1 MITNDQMIAQ
11 ALANMQDLNNQIE
24 LNLNI
29 LSNLDRMHSE
39 SHGGSMSLHD
49 QVHHLRQAHET
60 LDYALRSSRRVHG
73 VETDGTSSD
82 ILCDRSTVR
91 KLDHIIIALCKLVK
105 TQKLL
110 KYKVSL
116 GLKPKN

>member
-39 SHGGSMSLHD
+39 SHGGSMNLHD
-49 QVHHLRQAHET
+49 QVSHIRNGHDT
-60 LDYALRSSRRVHG
+60 LNNGLQSARGVHG
-73 VETDGTSSD
+73 IEVDGTDSD
-82 ILCDRSTVR
+82 VLGDRSTV
-91 KLDHIIIALCKLVK
+91 
-105 TQKLL
+105 
-110 KYKVSL
+110 
-116 GLKPKN
+116 

>member
-39 SHGGSMSLHD
+39 SHGGSMNLHD
-49 QVHHLRQAHET
+49 QVTHIRQGHET
-60 LDYALRSSRRVHG
+60 LTHGLCSARGVHG
-73 VETDGTSSD
+73 VETDGTDSD
-82 ILCDRSTVR
+82 ILGDRSTV
-91 KLDHIIIALCKLVK
+91 
-105 TQKLL
+105 
-110 KYKVSL
+110 
-116 GLKPKN
+116 